1 MGPDA
6 VSTIDALIA
15 GHTTELR
22 EHERRITATETKLDG
37 VEAKVVAIQI
47 SLAKVAGAAAAGGI
61 GGGGVFA
68 LVARLLG
75 H

>member
-1 MGPDA
+1 M
-6 VSTIDALIA
+6 STLDALIA
-15 GHTTELR
+15 GNTAKIA
-22 EHERRITATETKLDG
+22 EHDRRLGVTETKLERIEDD
-37 VEAKVVAIQI
+37 VVAIRI

-61 GGGGVFA
+61 GGGGLFT